1 MSKGLKSKQ
10 KIKVNNSQEG
20 KEVQELLFQL
30 GCEWDSLGKHIH
42 HPCDKYYL
50 FIKWGLITWCEVS
63 RVEVDG
69 LGIELINIS
78 LQKLRYMVFFKSNYK
93 IKVNNES
100 DSKEV
105 QELFFELGAKKKT
118 ILENWKSNDYQSA
131 WLAIGQSKQLFYEVV
146 FRDNDSGI
154 YNSELYKEITI
165 PQLRDMVVLH
175 RNDENDATHEFAS
188 GSKVYV
194 SSDDVCYEYIDS
206 NWVMFT
212 TGSNG
217 VAMKPIKAEAEQGLI
232 NGVDAFNYKMAGEAV
247 LWKMEGSDWQD
258 WTDCTCWSKAALT
271 GGKYSFKIKPKTV
284 KIEIEIPTPFEPKVD
299 EFAFYL
305 DGSCKDGFDFYQYDG
320 IDLGNPLWRSS
331 EEIKQVVA
339 ALRNGIKGVDNV

>member
-1 MSKGLKSKQ
+1 MSG
-10 KIKVNNSQEG
+10 N
-20 KEVQELLFQL
+20 F
-30 GCEWDSLGKHIH
+30 
-42 HPCDKYYL
+42 
-50 FIKWGLITWCEVS
+50 
-63 RVEVDG
+63 
-69 LGIELINIS
+69 
-78 LQKLRYMVFFKSNYK
+78 K
-93 IKVNNES
+93 IKVNNEAES
-100 DSKEV
+100 EEA
-105 QELFFELGAKKKT
+105 QELFFELGIGWHGKGKVVSYT
-118 ILENWKSNDYQSA
+118 DDILNCNFG
-131 WLAIGQSKQLFYEVV
+131 WLVSLKPPYLKQTVIQMG
-146 FRDNDSGI
+146 SGF
-154 YNSELYKEITI
+154 EDCEEITL
-165 PQLRDMVVLH
+165 QKLRDMVVLH
-175 RNDENDATHEFAS
+175 RNDANDATHEFAS

-258 WTDCTCWSKAALT
+258 WTDFTCWSKAALT

-284 KIEIEIPTPFEPKVD
+284 KIEIEIPAPFEPKVG

-331 EEIKQVVA
+331 EEIKQVVS
-339 ALRNGIKGVDNV
+339 ALRKGIKGVDNV